1 MDEIKKELKHSPK
14 RHGRPGPA
22 PVAKEDLT
30 KLLNEQLPKLQDL
43 QQRINSTIEMIKNSG
58 RIDVSILTIE
68 AVKACLLE
76 FEKEDP
82 KAVLKSIHRLMIG
95 RLKTKTKEL
104 E

>member
-1 MDEIKKELKHSPK
+1 MDEKKELKHAPK

-22 PVAKEDLT
+22 PVAKEDLVAMLT
-30 KLLNEQLPKLQDL
+30 EQLPKLQDL
-43 QQRINSTIEMIKNSG
+43 QQRMNQTIEMIKNSN
-58 RIDVSILTIE
+58 RVDVSILTIE
-68 AVKACLLE
+68 SVKTLLAE

-82 KAVLKSIHRLMIG
+82 RSVLKSIHKLMIG